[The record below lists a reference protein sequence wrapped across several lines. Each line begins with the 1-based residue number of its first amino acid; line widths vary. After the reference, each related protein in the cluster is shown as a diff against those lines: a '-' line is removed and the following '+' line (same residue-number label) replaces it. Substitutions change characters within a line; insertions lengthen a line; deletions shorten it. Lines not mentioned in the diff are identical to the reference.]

1 MNFMKHFHY
10 VLSSQCY
17 WAVLTERNRKK
28 TFQDFVLHAKHGI
41 PVYVV
46 KNQYLLLWT
55 MKLTFTSFIED
66 IVNDN
71 KEMETANPTLS
82 PDVIIDI
89 LDSPDTSWDKKV
101 LKVVINWQQSF

>member
-1 MNFMKHFHY
+1 
-10 VLSSQCY
+10 
-17 WAVLTERNRKK
+17 
-28 TFQDFVLHAKHGI
+28 
-41 PVYVV
+41 
-46 KNQYLLLWT
+46 